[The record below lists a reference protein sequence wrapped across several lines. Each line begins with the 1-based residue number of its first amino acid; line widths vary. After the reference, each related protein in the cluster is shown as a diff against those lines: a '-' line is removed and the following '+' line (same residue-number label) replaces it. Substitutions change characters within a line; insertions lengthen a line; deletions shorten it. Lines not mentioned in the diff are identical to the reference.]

1 MYKESYFVIEFLRS
15 FSNYLNPFYPRLSA
29 AFGSIAKFFVGAQ
42 NLIACTARV
51 WRGVRVRIARA
62 RPFRTLLWHLVRR
75 LSFSTNPP
83 THPTLGTAHCIK
95 VRFFKTF
102 MVKHGM
108 ANGGRFCII
117 LVLDINHC
125 EVKMFLKPVWVGKIH
140 GVGVYATHSVR
151 IWWFRN
157 KFSLFQLKR
166 M

>member
-1 MYKESYFVIEFLRS
+1 MVLCIYKESYFGLEFLRS

-83 THPTLGTAHCIK
+83 TQPLAQRTVQCTE
-95 VRFFKTF
+95 VRFASFLSGGFTT
-102 MVKHGM
+102 M
-108 ANGGRFCII
+108 AVINPTIRKMTKRTSVQWCVFPKYLWQSMDWQMEAVFESFWCLI
-117 LVLDINHC
+117 LINHC
-125 EVKMFLKPVWVGKIH
+125 
-140 GVGVYATHSVR
+140 
-151 IWWFRN
+151 
-157 KFSLFQLKR
+157 
-166 M
+166 